1 MKTLLK
7 PKVLIPII
15 LSVALIVALLA
26 FADIK
31 KVAAVL
37 SSFQKIYLLWFFLLM
52 VVYEVVRGAQW
63 HFLLKSMDIRVP
75 LRTQIFAFAAGEVTK
90 SMPIGN
96 YFQNYLL
103 QQSKGTDCGVIA
115 FSRPLPPPRG
125 ELGRTSSR
133 PPAPSGGAWGD
144 ASPQTPAIQTV
155 WRIMG
160 VGTGDRVG
168 VSEHRRY
175 DKQARR
181 IEGPQEPPRRQR
193 RRVVSHFHAP

>member
-133 PPAPSGGAWGD
+133 PPRPQGGSLGRCLPPD
-144 ASPQTPAIQTV
+144 PRHTD
-155 WRIMG
+155 G
-160 VGTGDRVG
+160 VADNGGW
-168 VSEHRRY
+168 Y
-175 DKQARR
+175 W
-181 IEGPQEPPRRQR
+181 
-193 RRVVSHFHAP
+193 

>member
-63 HFLLKSMDIRVP
+63 HFLLKLMDIRVP

-133 PPAPSGGAWGD
+133 PPRPLRGSLGRCLPPDPRHTHIADVTGRGNGKLLAAVAAAAVPAAPLCAVLVCHTGG
-144 ASPQTPAIQTV
+144 V
-155 WRIMG
+155 
-160 VGTGDRVG
+160 
-168 VSEHRRY
+168 H
-175 DKQARR
+175 
-181 IEGPQEPPRRQR
+181 
-193 RRVVSHFHAP
+193 